1 MKRFGLLAAAIAG
14 AVVAVYDLVSGW
26 PVNGGGW
33 AAAAVLGLF
42 FAGIA
47 VLAAAAVLALAELR
61 RPTRATAD
69 EGIASGVRGVVWN
82 WAIASALSVLL
93 FANCSSAVSS
103 TRYEAP
109 LPGPNGLPA
118 GPSVPVATIGP
129 MSDAHAFWSLAP
141 WLLVPVLVALVI
153 PAVLAV
159 VAGRFRD
166 PRWATASF
174 VAAIVAG
181 AVAFL
186 SLPVGFFL
194 GVSGCDVGTVGTC
207 AAGLGSMTNLFAI
220 ASAGLF
226 LPYALLLS
234 RGLSSIRRT

>member
-47 VLAAAAVLALAELR
+47 VLAAAAVLAFAEFR
-61 RPTRATAD
+61 RLTRATA
-69 EGIASGVRGVVWN
+69 ENGIASGVRGVVWN
-82 WAIASALSVLL
+82 WAFASTLSVLL
-93 FANCSSAVSS
+93 FANCSSGVA
-103 TRYEAP
+103 TTKYAAP
-109 LPGPNGLPA
+109 LPGPNGLGPA
-118 GPSVPVATIGP
+118 PSLPVATIGP

-141 WLLVPVLVALVI
+141 WLLAPVLAVLVI

-159 VAGRFRD
+159 VAGRLRD
-166 PRWATASF
+166 PRWATATF

-186 SLPVGFFL
+186 TLPVGFIF

-207 AAGLGSMTNLFAI
+207 AAGLGSMTN
-220 ASAGLF
+220 
-226 LPYALLLS
+226 
-234 RGLSSIRRT
+234 